1 MISQYLAL
9 FFCLLSFGYSA
20 CAPMLTTGLMQVFSG
35 LVFTYKVF
43 LVLWLLI
50 TASLAFKRQTP
61 ESVPLFYGDLFYA
74 TSFFWDLLL
83 PKFEPVYGGWFSE
96 WGTSLLLLMILYT
109 LWNDLVKAYSFRLT
123 FSEEQRQLTRQ
134 IAIQK
139 THYQDLSDRIE
150 ETVRIRHDFRH
161 HMQLLNTLVEEG
173 EYEKL
178 KDYLKDYRIASNT
191 DSRTVLC
198 RNLIIDAILQYYN
211 TRCQQNH
218 IDLSVHAELPAE
230 LPYSDTD
237 LSILFGNL
245 LENAFEA
252 CTSQINGRKYI
263 RLQAGW
269 QREKLCLRVENSH
282 SNQIHTHKGR
292 YLSTKHDGDGIGTQ
306 SVHALTERLHGQ
318 IKFDVTDNTF
328 RVSVIL

>member
-1 MISQYLAL
+1 
-9 FFCLLSFGYSA
+9 
-20 CAPMLTTGLMQVFSG
+20 
-35 LVFTYKVF
+35 
-43 LVLWLLI
+43 
-50 TASLAFKRQTP
+50 
-61 ESVPLFYGDLFYA
+61 
-74 TSFFWDLLL
+74 
-83 PKFEPVYGGWFSE
+83 
-96 WGTSLLLLMILYT
+96 MILYT

-198 RNLIIDAILQYYN
+198 RSLIIDAILQYYN

-292 YLSTKHDGDGIGTQ
+292 YLSLIHI
-306 SVHALTERLHGQ
+306 
-318 IKFDVTDNTF
+318 
-328 RVSVIL
+328 

>member
-1 MISQYLAL
+1 MI
-9 FFCLLSFGYSA
+9 FR
-20 CAPMLTTGLMQVFSG
+20 
-35 LVFTYKVF
+35 K
-43 LVLWLLI
+43 
-50 TASLAFKRQTP
+50 TP
-61 ESVPLFYGDLFYA
+61 EKRMFSPSDGSLQQDQIVPLFYGDLFYA

-218 IDLSVHAELPAE
+218 IDLSVPRNCPTQTQIFPSCLATFSKMPLKPA
-230 LPYSDTD
+230 
-237 LSILFGNL
+237 L
-245 LENAFEA
+245 L
-252 CTSQINGRKYI
+252 K
-263 RLQAGW
+263 
-269 QREKLCLRVENSH
+269 
-282 SNQIHTHKGR
+282 
-292 YLSTKHDGDGIGTQ
+292 
-306 SVHALTERLHGQ
+306 
-318 IKFDVTDNTF
+318 
-328 RVSVIL
+328 